1 MENVPVT
8 EFAAAILAANAGM
21 VNREASTKLAE
32 LVEAVMRT
40 RKGGQ
45 VSVTIKVEPGKDSE
59 RMVKLHCSTDAKIP
73 ADKFPP
79 SLWFIDPDE
88 NDGKLYRNDPIQKS
102 LFGDDER
109 VERHDPR
116 TGNDPR
122 AGVTN
127 VETKKEIGVQFS
139 GQQ

>member
-1 MENVPVT
+1 MMENVPVT

-79 SLWFIDPDE
+79 SLWFLD
-88 NDGKLYRNDPIQKS
+88 
-102 LFGDDER
+102 
-109 VERHDPR
+109 
-116 TGNDPR
+116 
-122 AGVTN
+122 A
-127 VETKKEIGVQFS
+127 
-139 GQQ
+139 